1 MSQAPVHLPDLTVR
15 LSAANPARSG
25 ARRARPG
32 ICAWLPGR
40 RHGCQTHLV
49 LEFRAEEVLSVTGLA
64 DVIDLDR
71 YPVDRL
77 DSPAGQDLVARCRRD
92 LAAAGAA
99 DLEGFIRPAAVASTV
114 DWAMT
119 AMAKAYRTDTEHNV
133 YFTDD
138 VPGLPAGDPHRIRV
152 RSAKGALTYDQIPP
166 GSPLRIAYESAEL
179 TAFAG
184 AALGC
189 DILYRHADK
198 LGALNVMYYSRGD
211 ELGWH
216 FDGADFVVTLMLQAP
231 LAGGQFEYVPMLRS
245 ADDENQE
252 GVRRLLQGD
261 RSGLRAMSS
270 ADGTLALFRG
280 HLSPHHVTTVIGSV
294 PRINAVL
301 SYAPAPGARL
311 SDHTKQLF
319 YGRTS

>member
-1 MSQAPVHLPDLTVR
+1 VLP
-15 LSAANPARSG
+15 
-25 ARRARPG
+25 
-32 ICAWLPGR
+32 
-40 RHGCQTHLV
+40 
-49 LEFRAEEVLSVTGLA
+49 VTGLA

-92 LAAAGAA
+92 LAAAGAS
-99 DLEGFIRPAAVASTV
+99 DLEGFIRPAAVAAVV

-133 YFTDD
+133 YFTDNE
-138 VPGLPAGDPHRIRV
+138 PELPADDPHTIRV
-152 RSAKGALTYDQIPP
+152 RSAKSALTYDQIPP

-179 TAFAG
+179 TAFVG
-184 AALGC
+184 AALGR
-189 DILYRHADK
+189 DIFYRHADK
-198 LGALNVMYYSRGD
+198 LGALNVMYYSHGD
-211 ELGWH
+211 EHGWH
-216 FDGADFVVTLMLQAP
+216 FDGADSVVTLMLQAP
-231 LAGGQFEYVPMLRS
+231 LAGGQFEYVPTLRS
-245 ADDENQE
+245 AEDENHQ

-261 RSGLRAMSS
+261 RSGLRSMSG
-270 ADGTLALFRG
+270 AAGTLLLFRG
-280 HLSPHHVTTVIGSV
+280 HLSPHHVTTITGSI